1 MSKVDLI
8 KNVKGIAS
16 FDNVV
21 DRSFSELIPPTIAQ
35 ATGQTISVEDFFSY
49 YDQLFFDIPITGE
62 TNSHQYLVSR
72 STQYLGGSAIDTEK
86 EALIEEINSL
96 RQQILDLSQTYTTL
110 GKI

>member
-8 KNVKGIAS
+8 KKVKGIAS

-21 DRSFSELIPPTIAQ
+21 DRSFSELVPP
-35 ATGQTISVEDFFSY
+35 QTEQVAAPSVSVEDFFYY
-49 YDQLFFDIPITGE
+49 YDQLFFDIPITGD

-72 STQYLGGSAIDTEK
+72 STQYLGGSTIDAEK
-86 EALIEEINSL
+86 EALIEEINAL